1 MTQPSDPFAAM
12 QPTPPAQ
19 FAPLRSVNLTAAL
32 SLALALST
40 GVCSFLVW
48 LVYFKGGVAHQSAVI
63 ASLPFVNA
71 VLNSFSAAFLVSG
84 YVAIRQGNWRRHM
97 RWMFA
102 ALATSSL
109 FFVSYVVYHNF
120 QGDTKF
126 TTPGAIRYVYFSILV
141 SHIILSAVVVPL
153 ILLSFFLALS
163 GRLAAHRK
171 LSRYTL
177 PIWLYVSV
185 TGVLVFLMLK
195 VFNS

>member
-1 MTQPSDPFAAM
+1 MQPSS
-12 QPTPPAQ
+12 PPPPLA
-19 FAPLRSVNLTAAL
+19 FAPFLSVNLTLAL
-32 SLALALST
+32 SLALALSVA
-40 GVCSFLVW
+40 VCSFLVW
-48 LVYFKGGVAHQSAVI
+48 LVYFKGGAAHQSAVI
-63 ASLPFVNA
+63 SSLPLVNA
-71 VLNSFSAAFLVSG
+71 ILNSFSAAFLVSG
-84 YVAIRQGNWRRHM
+84 YLAIRRRDWRRHL

-126 TTPGAIRYVYFSILV
+126 TTPGPVRYAYFTLLV
-141 SHIILSAVVVPL
+141 SHIVLSVVVVPL

-171 LSRYTL
+171 LSRYTF

-185 TGVLVFLMLK
+185 TGVLVFVMLK
-195 VFNS
+195 TFNS